1 MTTQTGRTGPMTTAT
16 TDGTRTEAEIRAELG
31 SLAPLPSQ
39 GPVGSAEMIRYL
51 LVRASARYHLML
63 ETAFGPDG
71 QAAMC
76 AEFAA
81 AVAFRELEEIAGP
94 QTASRLAQSVRDA
107 WADGGTLG
115 ERAWS
120 LLGAGLSGRVQ
131 ELACELG
138 DSTQPE
144 IGYSQLH
151 GKLRDRIDAALQDSM
166 DSCAR
171 CKACDAQVDAVMAVL
186 AAEAAPVP
194 SAAIEA
200 LTRLASDQ
208 VIFTERDL
216 VDAPDPLTAER
227 KARSEFA
234 ARALE
239 ALGSPAAAG
248 VPPAAAVTAL
258 RALASDEPMTD
269 LKPGNHAYL
278 ALRAEMDARREF
290 AAAALAACREANPVP
305 SEPVMELLESAWKL
319 VCDIT
324 SSAMPVPPGWVEK
337 AGTWQAR
344 YWDLVR
350 EYAASKAGRQA
361 AEADEPAPEPVPSL
375 PPGDYG
381 RIEIP
386 GFRNHVGWW
395 TEGLMAGQPVMVCSD
410 RDGKVLARYIPGPG
424 FRFVD
429 LEVPSATVRQE
440 DRPALGWSGD
450 RDDDPDLYVAHARGC
465 NDPNCNGDCIPF

>member
-1 MTTQTGRTGPMTTAT
+1 MTTAT
-16 TDGTRTEAEIRAELG
+16 TDGTRAEAEIRAELG
-31 SLAPLPSQ
+31 RLAPLPSQ

-63 ETAFGPDG
+63 ETAFSLDG

-216 VDAPDPLTAER
+216 VDVPDPLTAER

-239 ALGSPAAAG
+239 AIGSPAAAG

-278 ALRAEMDARREF
+278 ALQAEMDARREF

-305 SEPVMELLESAWKL
+305 SEPVMELLELAWSLIWSAASGGGDPLFRSTAWGAAQVQFEDRYKAL
-319 VCDIT
+319 V
-324 SSAMPVPPGWVEK
+324 A
-337 AGTWQAR
+337 
-344 YWDLVR
+344 
-350 EYAASKAGRQA
+350 EYAAAKAGRPAEPA
-361 AEADEPAPEPVPSL
+361 AEPEPPLGRLANVEVKGFRDLGVVAVSEITLAGVPFLHAENRDGSSADFPASSVHFIAWL
-375 PPGDYG
+375 PPGSPWPDKPKA
-381 RIEIP
+381 I
-386 GFRNHVGWW
+386 
-395 TEGLMAGQPVMVCSD
+395 AS
-410 RDGKVLARYIPGPG
+410 
-424 FRFVD
+424 
-429 LEVPSATVRQE
+429 
-440 DRPALGWSGD
+440 RPATFGHPVGD
-450 RDDDPDLYVAHARGC
+450 EDDDPDDYMAHARGC
-465 NDPNCNGDCIPF
+465 KDPNCNGDCIPF

>member
-1 MTTQTGRTGPMTTAT
+1 MTAAT
-16 TDGTRTEAEIRAELG
+16 TDGTRAEAGIRAELG
-31 SLAPLPSQ
+31 RLAPLPSE

-131 ELACELG
+131 ELTRKLG

-144 IGYSQLH
+144 IGYSRLH

-186 AAEAAPVP
+186 AAEAAPVS

-234 ARALE
+234 ARAL
-239 ALGSPAAAG
+239 S
-248 VPPAAAVTAL
+248 
-258 RALASDEPMTD
+258 AS
-269 LKPGNHAYL
+269 
-278 ALRAEMDARREF
+278 
-290 AAAALAACREANPVP
+290 REAAPVP
-305 SEPVMELLESAWKL
+305 SEPVMELLEDAWKL
-319 VCDIT
+319 IRATDP
-324 SSAMPVPPGWVEK
+324 SPMPESWKAAVTAWRDRYEGVVRGYAAAK
-337 AGTWQAR
+337 AGCR
-344 YWDLVR
+344 
-350 EYAASKAGRQA
+350 A
-361 AEADEPAPEPVPSL
+361 AEADEPAPEPVPPL

-395 TEGLMAGQPVMVCSD
+395 TDGLMAGQPVMVCSD

-429 LEVPSATVRQE
+429 LEVPSVTVRQDE
-440 DRPALGWSGD
+440 PAALEWRRD
-450 RDDDPDLYVAHARGC
+450 PDDDDSDDYVAHARGC
-465 NDPNCNGDCIPF
+465 NDPNCIPF